1 MPLQN
6 AVAERIIMTLDKK
19 NVDMLLSLDDQR
31 LSFIIKKLAE
41 DAGIPKSSIS
51 LGANEL
57 NGIRSA
63 LSMATD
69 SDILRATELIEKYK
83 SGKKE

>member
-19 NVDMLLSLDDQR
+19 TVDMLLSLDDQR

-41 DAGIPKSSIS
+41 DAGIPKNSINPS
-51 LGANEL
+51 ANEL

-69 SDILRATELIEKYK
+69 SDILRASELIEKYK